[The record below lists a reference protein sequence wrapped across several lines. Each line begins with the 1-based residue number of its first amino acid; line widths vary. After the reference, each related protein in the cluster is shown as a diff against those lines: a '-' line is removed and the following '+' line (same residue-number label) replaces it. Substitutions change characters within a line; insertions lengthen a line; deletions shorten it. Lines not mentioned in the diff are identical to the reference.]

1 LEWKIRKRQKDGGM
15 QLFSISTEMAN
26 KAVSILKDKKAKDI
40 KLMDIHE
47 ISAISDYF
55 VIATGNSTIQVQAMS
70 DELEEKM
77 NLAGYEMHHK
87 EGFRNGRWILL
98 DFNNIIIHLFHD
110 EERQFYN
117 LERLWVDA
125 KTILVD
131 NE

>member
-1 LEWKIRKRQKDGGM
+1 M
-15 QLFSISTEMAN
+15 FSISTEMAN

>member
-1 LEWKIRKRQKDGGM
+1 MI
-15 QLFSISTEMAN
+15 SVSTEMAN
-26 KAVSILKDKKAKDI
+26 KAVELLKSKKAKDI
-40 KLMDIHE
+40 KLLDIHE
-47 ISAISDYF
+47 LTTISDYF
-55 VIATGNSTIQVQAMS
+55 VIAAGSSTTQVQAMS

-77 NLAGYEMHHK
+77 ALAGYEMRHK

-98 DFNNIIIHLFHD
+98 DYGNIVVHLFHD

-125 KTILVD
+125 KTVLVD

>member
-1 LEWKIRKRQKDGGM
+1 M
-15 QLFSISTEMAN
+15 FSISTEMAN
-26 KAVSILKDKKAKDI
+26 KAVELLKDKKARDI
-40 KLMDIHE
+40 RLLDIHE
-47 ISAISDYF
+47 LSTIADYF
-55 VIATGNSTIQVQAMS
+55 IIATGNSTTQVQAMS

-77 NLAGYEMHHK
+77 DLSGYEMHHK

-98 DFNNIIIHLFHD
+98 DYGNIIIHLFHD

-131 NE
+131 SE

>member
-1 LEWKIRKRQKDGGM
+1 M
-15 QLFSISTEMAN
+15 FSISTEMAN

-125 KTILVD
+125 RTILVD

>member
-1 LEWKIRKRQKDGGM
+1 M
-15 QLFSISTEMAN
+15 FSISTEMAD
-26 KAVSILKDKKAKDI
+26 KAVELLKNKKARDI
-40 KLMDIHE
+40 RLLDIHE
-47 ISAISDYF
+47 LSTIADYF
-55 VIATGNSTIQVQAMS
+55 IIATGNSTTQVQAMS

-77 NLAGYEMHHK
+77 DLAGYEMHHK

-98 DFNNIIIHLFHD
+98 DFGNIIAHLFHD

-131 NE
+131 SE

>member
-1 LEWKIRKRQKDGGM
+1 
-15 QLFSISTEMAN
+15 LFSISTEMAN
-26 KAVSILKDKKAKDI
+26 KAVALLKDKKARDI
-40 KLMDIHE
+40 RLLDIHE
-47 ISAISDYF
+47 LSTIADYF
-55 VIATGNSTIQVQAMS
+55 IIATGSSTTQVQAMS

-77 NLAGYEMHHK
+77 DLAGYEMHHK

-98 DFNNIIIHLFHD
+98 DFGNIIIHLFHD

-131 NE
+131 SE

>member
-1 LEWKIRKRQKDGGM
+1 M
-15 QLFSISTEMAN
+15 FSISTEMAN
-26 KAVSILKDKKAKDI
+26 KAIELLKAKKAKDI
-40 KLMDIHE
+40 KLLDIHE
-47 ISAISDYF
+47 ISTISDYF
-55 VIATGNSTIQVQAMS
+55 VIATGNSSTQVQAMS

-77 NLAGYEMHHK
+77 NLAGFEMHHK

-98 DFNNIIIHLFHD
+98 DFNNIIVHLFHD

-125 KTILVD
+125 KSILVD

>member
-1 LEWKIRKRQKDGGM
+1 M
-15 QLFSISTEMAN
+15 FSISTEMAN

-77 NLAGYEMHHK
+77 ELAGYEMHHK

-98 DFNNIIIHLFHD
+98 DYGNIIVHLFHD

-125 KTILVD
+125 KTVLVD

>member
-1 LEWKIRKRQKDGGM
+1 M
-15 QLFSISTEMAN
+15 FSISTEMAD
-26 KAVSILKDKKAKDI
+26 KAVELLKNKKARDI
-40 KLMDIHE
+40 KLLDIHE
-47 ISAISDYF
+47 LSTIADYF
-55 VIATGNSTIQVQAMS
+55 IIATGNSTTQVQAMS

-77 NLAGYEMHHK
+77 DLAGYEMHHK

-98 DFNNIIIHLFHD
+98 DFGNIIVHLFHD

-131 NE
+131 SE

>member
-1 LEWKIRKRQKDGGM
+1 M
-15 QLFSISTEMAN
+15 FSLSTEMAD
-26 KAVSILKDKKAKDI
+26 KAVELLKNKKARDI
-40 KLMDIHE
+40 RLLDIHE
-47 ISAISDYF
+47 LSTIADYF
-55 VIATGNSTIQVQAMS
+55 IIATGNSTTQVQAMS

-77 NLAGYEMHHK
+77 DLAGYEMHHK

-98 DFNNIIIHLFHD
+98 DFGNIIVHLFHD

-131 NE
+131 SE

>member
-1 LEWKIRKRQKDGGM
+1 M
-15 QLFSISTEMAN
+15 FSISTEMAN
-26 KAVSILKDKKAKDI
+26 RAVELLKSKKGRDI
-40 KLMDIHE
+40 RMLDIHE
-47 ISAISDYF
+47 LTTIADYF
-55 VIATGNSTIQVQAMS
+55 IIATGNSTTQVQAMS

-77 NLAGYEMHHK
+77 DLAGYEMHHK
-87 EGFRNGRWILL
+87 EGFRNGRWVLL
-98 DFNNIIIHLFHD
+98 DYGNIIIHLFHD